1 MSIEYLVGKY
11 TNLVYKICYDMLK
24 SSLDAEDTT
33 QEVFLRLYLNIDRYI
48 SLSENE
54 IKNVIC
60 KIALNMC
67 KDILKSK
74 ARKLQNM
81 MDENDFALENYME
94 NNNIEEEIFNKQR
107 KELIK
112 KNINELKEPY
122 SSILFEYF
130 LEEKSLDEI
139 SIKRGVSKA
148 TLKMQIHRGKNILK
162 EKLIKSG
169 GENLL

>member
-1 MSIEYLVGKY
+1 VSIEYLIGKY
-11 TNLVYKICYDMLK
+11 TNLVYKICYDMLR

-33 QEVFLRLYLNIDRYI
+33 QEVFLKLYLNIDRYI

-81 MDENDFALENYME
+81 IDENNIALENYME
-94 NNNIEEEIFNKQR
+94 NNNIDEEIFNKQR
-107 KELIK
+107 LELIK
-112 KNINELKEPY
+112 KNLDELKEPY
-122 SSILFEYF
+122 GSILYEYF
-130 LEEKSLDEI
+130 LEEKTLDEI
-139 SIKRGVSKA
+139 ANKRNVNKA
-148 TLKMQIHRGKNILK
+148 TLKMQIHRGKKILK
-162 EKLIKSG
+162 EKLLESG

>member
-33 QEVFLRLYLNIDRYI
+33 QEVFIKLYLNIDRYV

-67 KDILKSK
+67 RDILKSK

-81 MDENDFALENYME
+81 MDENDFSLENYME
-94 NNNIEEEIFNKQR
+94 NNNIDEEIFNKQR

-112 KNINELKEPY
+112 KSINELKEPY
-122 SSILFEYF
+122 SSILNKYY
-130 LEEKSLDEI
+130 LEEKTLDEI
-139 SIKRGVSKA
+139 AKEKQVSKA
-148 TLKMQIHRGKNILK
+148 TLKMQMHRGKKILK
-162 EKLIKSG
+162 EKLVESG